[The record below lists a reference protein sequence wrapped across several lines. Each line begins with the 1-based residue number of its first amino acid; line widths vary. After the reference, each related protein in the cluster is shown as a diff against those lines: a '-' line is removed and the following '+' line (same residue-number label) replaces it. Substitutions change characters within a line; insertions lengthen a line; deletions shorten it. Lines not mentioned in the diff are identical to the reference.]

1 MTEWEMAED
10 DPITRER
17 ALLCRILE
25 LAVCYDQ
32 VNVGELAHLEMT
44 ARRLQLLEEKVVELS
59 FKPKGND
66 KKDKDKSRVLDDRV
80 ENNLFLGAQESRGNV
95 CVCPLLST
103 WIADELKA
111 EAAVAKERRKARE
124 ERALRQ

>member
-1 MTEWEMAED
+1 MSDD
-10 DPITRER
+10 DPLTREH

-44 ARRLQLLEEKVVELS
+44 ARRLQLLEEKVVEQS

-66 KKDKDKSRVLDDRV
+66 NKDKDKGHVLDDRV
-80 ENNLFLGAQESRGNV
+80 ENN
-95 CVCPLLST
+95 
-103 WIADELKA
+103 
-111 EAAVAKERRKARE
+111 
-124 ERALRQ
+124 